1 MHLLRLKLL
10 IQSIMPRRKGRR
22 SKADTKKSS
31 ASWTTTKNDHSKQ
44 GKVFDPLAAS
54 VRKNKEY
61 LELKRDIALKGTNLN
76 WLLF

>member
-1 MHLLRLKLL
+1 
-10 IQSIMPRRKGRR
+10 MPRSKGKR

-31 ASWTTTKNDHSKQ
+31 ASWTSTKNDHSKQ
-44 GKVFDPLAAS
+44 SKVFDPLAAS

>member
-1 MHLLRLKLL
+1 
-10 IQSIMPRRKGRR
+10 MPRRKGRK

-31 ASWTTTKNDHSKQ
+31 ASWTSTKNDHSKQ
-44 GKVFDPLAAS
+44 SKVFDPLAAS

>member
-1 MHLLRLKLL
+1 
-10 IQSIMPRRKGRR
+10 MPRSKGRR

-31 ASWTTTKNDHSKQ
+31 ASWTATKNDHSKQ
-44 GKVFDPLAAS
+44 SKVFDPLAAS